1 MPATM
6 DTKIYDRWIKDAEL
20 WLQDD
25 DWNPDE
31 YFKWVE
37 RLAQAKANLDDK
49 YLEVDK
55 NVLSNAYNK
64 ASAHEKTILANRP
77 KGDFGQVKIWDVA
90 KLIMR
95 QIIAYNFFKRATFE
109 EIPDKS
115 LVKRVQVHL
124 VALQIPML
132 DLDIARMLQAA
143 ADKVPIEQAVQ
154 KALGNYVQ
162 KIRKSE
168 PISTAY
174 HRLGLSYD
182 TPLLINKLQQTRV
195 NGGPVDRSKIEQFF
209 REINEDR
216 VKVRDLH
223 PRPDDMLKSMEAA
236 LDTDE
241 KMELFLERCAEP
253 LVRGESSDDNAATA
267 IELILDCEDFMW
279 LINYAVA
286 VEEENLSWEATI
298 GPAIKA
304 LKRLGRTSAGKDVER
319 LAQYAKEHQKPQ
331 TV

>member
-1 MPATM
+1 MSATM
-6 DTKIYDRWIKDAEL
+6 DTKTYDRWIKDAEP

-37 RLAQAKANLDDK
+37 RLAQAKANLDEK
-49 YLEVDK
+49 YVEVDK
-55 NVLSNAYNK
+55 NVLSNVYHK
-64 ASAHEKTILANRP
+64 ASAHEKAVLDNRP
-77 KGDFGQVKIWDVA
+77 KGDFGQVKLWDVA
-90 KLIMR
+90 FLIMR
-95 QIIAYNFFKRATFE
+95 QIIAYNFYKRATFE
-109 EIPDKS
+109 EIPEKS

-132 DLDIARMLQAA
+132 DLDIAQMLQAA
-143 ADKVPIEQAVQ
+143 ADKVPIEQAVE
-154 KALGNYVQ
+154 KALRDYIQ

-168 PISTAY
+168 PVSTAY
-174 HRLGLSYD
+174 SRHSLQYD

-195 NGGPVDRSKIEQFF
+195 NGGPVDRSKVEQFF

-223 PRPDDMLKSMEAA
+223 PRPDDMLRSMEAA

-253 LVRGESSDDNAATA
+253 LVRSESSDNHAATA
-267 IELILDCEDFMW
+267 IEMILDSEDFNW

-286 VEEENLSWEATI
+286 VEKENLSWEATI
-298 GPAIKA
+298 GPAVKA
-304 LKRLGRTSAGKDVER
+304 LKRLGRTSAGKDVEK
-319 LAQYAKEHQKPQ
+319 LAEYAKAHQKPQ